1 MPNYSF
7 YCQDCSRDLEIY
19 LTYQEYDQRHVACPA
34 CGSHNIIRK
43 IEKIRLAKSDDSR
56 LNDLTDPSQL
66 EGIEDDPAALGHLM
80 RKMGDELGEDI
91 RPEFDEVVS
100 RLEKGDD
107 IEKIAQDM
115 PDLGDETIPFDD
127 NEI

>member
-7 YCQDCSRDLEIY
+7 YCQDCSRSFEIY
-19 LTYQEYDQRHVACPA
+19 LTYREYDHRDVCCPA
-34 CGSHNIIRK
+34 CGSHHVTRK
-43 IEKIRLAKSDDSR
+43 IEKIRLAKSEDNR

-66 EGIEDDPAALGHLM
+66 DGIEDDPALLGHLM

-91 RPEFDEVVS
+91 GPEFNEVVS

-107 IEKIAQDM
+107 IEKIAQEM
-115 PDLGDETIPFDD
+115 PDLGEDSIASVD
-127 NEI
+127 NDI